1 MFKHHFSHKSWLAFL
16 LVLLM
21 FLIACSDDDTPA
33 QIQTPTPPPAQ
44 QEKSIVLL
52 FENDVHCNVSGYVKF
67 AGYRDAI
74 VAADTAYVACTSSG
88 DFSQGSVEGTLSKGE
103 YIVDLMNLVGYDA
116 VGLGNHEFDY
126 GADQM
131 LRLTS
136 MLKAP
141 VTCANLIDLRT
152 GKLVHSP
159 YVIKQLGNR
168 KVAFIGVLTPSAQLS
183 NSYSFSDPD
192 SGKFIYD
199 LQDSRVYELVQN
211 AADDARAAGANY
223 VVVLSHLG
231 EYKEKDVV
239 TYSIPLIQKT
249 HGIDAV
255 FDGHQH
261 TTVPG
266 KWINNSEG
274 KPVLRLETG
283 TKMKNVGKLVITADG
298 KLQPELVPTD
308 NMNYTNAAVSAKV
321 DEIAKEMDDRVGKV
335 IAHTDFTLHVDGEYG
350 LETIRCIET
359 NLGDLCTDIQREVAG
374 AQICLINGGGIRTNI
389 EAGDVT
395 VRSIINVLPMS
406 NWLCILKATGQ
417 QIVDALEIGSKT
429 CPAVNGSFLQCS
441 GIKYTV
447 DTRIANSLEVS
458 DDNLLTVT
466 GERRVKNVQVLQADG
481 TYAPIDL
488 NAKYTLATNSFV
500 GYAGGTI
507 RVLRPAER
515 LEDGVRTDTDI
526 TIAYFS
532 EHFKNGV
539 PSIYREPQGRIT
551 VIK

>member
-1 MFKHHFSHKSWLAFL
+1 M
-16 LVLLM
+16 
-21 FLIACSDDDTPA
+21 
-33 QIQTPTPPPAQ
+33 
-44 QEKSIVLL
+44 
-52 FENDVHCNVSGYVKF
+52 
-67 AGYRDAI
+67 
-74 VAADTAYVACTSSG
+74 
-88 DFSQGSVEGTLSKGE
+88 
-103 YIVDLMNLVGYDA
+103 
-116 VGLGNHEFDY
+116 
-126 GADQM
+126 
-131 LRLTS
+131 
-136 MLKAP
+136 
-141 VTCANLIDLRT
+141 
-152 GKLVHSP
+152 
-159 YVIKQLGNR
+159 
-168 KVAFIGVLTPSAQLS
+168 
-183 NSYSFSDPD
+183 
-192 SGKFIYD
+192 
-199 LQDSRVYELVQN
+199 
-211 AADDARAAGANY
+211 
-223 VVVLSHLG
+223 VLSHLG

-266 KWINNSEG
+266 EWINNSEG

-283 TKMKNVGKLVITADG
+283 TKMKHVGKLVITADG

-308 NMNYTNAAVSAKV
+308 NMTYTNAAVSAKV

-335 IAHTDFTLHVDGEYG
+335 IAHTDFTLHADGEYG

-458 DDNLLTVT
+458 EDNLLTVT

-488 NAKYTLATNSFV
+488 NANYTLATNSFV

-539 PSIYREPQGRIT
+539 PSIYREPQGRIK

>member
-1 MFKHHFSHKSWLAFL
+1 M
-16 LVLLM
+16 
-21 FLIACSDDDTPA
+21 
-33 QIQTPTPPPAQ
+33 
-44 QEKSIVLL
+44 
-52 FENDVHCNVSGYVKF
+52 
-67 AGYRDAI
+67 
-74 VAADTAYVACTSSG
+74 
-88 DFSQGSVEGTLSKGE
+88 
-103 YIVDLMNLVGYDA
+103 
-116 VGLGNHEFDY
+116 
-126 GADQM
+126 
-131 LRLTS
+131 
-136 MLKAP
+136 
-141 VTCANLIDLRT
+141 
-152 GKLVHSP
+152 
-159 YVIKQLGNR
+159 
-168 KVAFIGVLTPSAQLS
+168 
-183 NSYSFSDPD
+183 
-192 SGKFIYD
+192 
-199 LQDSRVYELVQN
+199 
-211 AADDARAAGANY
+211 
-223 VVVLSHLG
+223 VLSHLG

-266 KWINNSEG
+266 EWINNSEG

-321 DEIAKEMDDRVGKV
+321 DEIAKEMDHRVGKV
-335 IAHTDFTLHVDGEYG
+335 IAHTDFTLHADGEYG

-488 NAKYTLATNSFV
+488 NANYTLATNSFV

-539 PSIYREPQGRIT
+539 PGIYREPQGRIT